1 MAHYQ
6 ALLGAAA
13 LAGWSLM
20 LGPSGVKAEE
30 APAEASSFDEVL
42 NALLGGNDV
51 MVTVDLAQCTGGNPA
66 SPGMRIE
73 GGFHIR
79 SFIVPDRK
87 LVAFSDVHST
97 IDKQGKPVTEY
108 LQYRVSPDGKT
119 DIRHT
124 TTTTDPWSVISSYNY
139 ACEIGKGV
147 NFVWR

>member
-1 MAHYQ
+1 MPETSGQNLEAINGICHLRRGIAGSCRRGETTSIRGRDMAHYQ

-42 NALLGGNDV
+42 SALLGGNDV
-51 MVTVDLAQCTGGNPA
+51 TVTVDLAQCTGGNPA

-79 SFIVPDRK
+79 SFIVPD
-87 LVAFSDVHST
+87 
-97 IDKQGKPVTEY
+97 
-108 LQYRVSPDGKT
+108 
-119 DIRHT
+119 
-124 TTTTDPWSVISSYNY
+124 
-139 ACEIGKGV
+139 
-147 NFVWR
+147 